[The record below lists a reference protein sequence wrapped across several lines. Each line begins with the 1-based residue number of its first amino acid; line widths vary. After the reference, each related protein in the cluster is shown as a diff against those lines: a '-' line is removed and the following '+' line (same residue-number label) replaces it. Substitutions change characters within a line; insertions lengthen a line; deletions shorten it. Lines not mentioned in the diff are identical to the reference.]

1 MNNVYSRKIT
11 KTLIL
16 GIYVDD
22 GILIGNDLQ
31 KIEETIKQLKTE
43 FKMTVIYK
51 PKTFMGLELSREKNI
66 IKLKQE
72 EFTKNI
78 LKQYGMEAKSVKIL
92 ILKNENRNIL
102 KKEDCKYRE
111 IIGSLL
117 YLSTKTR
124 PDIWCRN

>member
-1 MNNVYSRKIT
+1 
-11 KTLIL
+11 LIL

-31 KIEETIKQLKTE
+31 EIEETIKQLKTE

-51 PKTFMGLELSREKNI
+51 PKTFVGLELLREENI

-72 EFTKNI
+72 EFMKKI
-78 LKQYGMEAKSVKIL
+78 LKQYGMNKAKSIL
-92 ILKNENRNIL
+92 ILKNENRNTP

-111 IIGSLL
+111 IIGSFL
-117 YLSTKTR
+117 YLSK
-124 PDIWCRN
+124 IYLK